1 MDERA
6 TDLRDYD
13 DSRGRVMRLRRTAYD
28 GRLLQEHVRLLKA
41 TKELWRRR
49 RHFASG
55 SHASCC
61 PLTGRHTHNRLPSP
75 TTTDSAFIRAMAD
88 RGCCAQ
94 KYVVSTDRSGDI
106 HVHVQLFLL
115 RILLPPPL
123 PGASEGANS
132 LSAYAARVLSVRL
145 TSKLSHIIIQSLIGS
160 DGDSLV
166 LPPTLGSWL
175 VSSIRV
181 RVALNS
187 TKSSREDSLIGFLF
201 GSADSSL
208 VDFVNCPAMAEI
220 KERSCFI
227 HVDVPGHEENSP
239 DLPES
244 YPFPSLQTLGEDLV
258 TVLDFL
264 RVRYAVGL
272 GEGAGANVLARCG
285 LAHPARLLGLVLV
298 NCTASTSSVADAFRS
313 RFSRWRGADISHSE
327 EDFLIYHKFG
337 HQIPGEGERE
347 RTLSE
352 YRSRL
357 RGNLNPHNLKQYV
370 RAFIN
375 RKDLV
380 LRGCRPDLLLV
391 TGTRSP
397 YASVVEKMYRD
408 LDKEKVTILK
418 VDNAGDVLTEAP
430 AKVAVSLLLFCQGQ
444 GLLTSLPPPG
454 VERRMSRNIS
464 MEEYDTPN
472 IRRLS
477 LTPAAPATAANTTP

>member
-1 MDERA
+1 MERK
-6 TDLRDYD
+6 R
-13 DSRGRVMRLRRTAYD
+13 SRRASLSAG
-28 GRLLQEHVRLLKA
+28 Q
-41 TKELWRRR
+41 RRR
-49 RHFASG
+49 LAVLRSASMPLPLSSV
-55 SHASCC
+55 SHIFHVMACPTLCC
-61 PLTGRHTHNRLPSP
+61 YK
-75 TTTDSAFIRAMAD
+75 
-88 RGCCAQ
+88 

-106 HVHVQLFLL
+106 HVHVQGDLSQQDKRCVFLT
-115 RILLPPPL
+115 
-123 PGASEGANS
+123 
-132 LSAYAARVLSVRL
+132 V
-145 TSKLSHIIIQSLIGS
+145 H
-160 DGDSLV
+160 D
-166 LPPTLGSWL
+166 LGT
-175 VSSIRV
+175 
-181 RVALNS
+181 NH
-187 TKSSREDSLIGFLF
+187 
-201 GSADSSL
+201 SSL

-337 HQIPGEGERE
+337 HVSSLQEPLHYGYQQIPGEGERE

-477 LTPAAPATAANTTP
+477 LTPAPATAANTTP